1 MSFMTVCGMPQVGH
15 KWLFVTV
22 VVATSTVPD
31 AVPLQQVME
40 CHVTVC
46 HAGQREDRIKHL
58 EQELKPCTEGIS
70 KLEAVNGSSSTI
82 EEDNLYK

>member
-1 MSFMTVCGMPQVGH
+1 MWQATSGPQMVICNS
-15 KWLFVTV
+15 VA
-22 VVATSTVPD
+22 ATSTMPD

-46 HAGQREDRIKHL
+46 HVGQREDRIKHL
-58 EQELKPCTEGIS
+58 EQELKSCTEGIS

-82 EEDNLYK
+82 EEDNVYK